1 MYYGE
6 DEGGDEE
13 VDAKSPGGIVIE
25 ALSNIRTVAS
35 LNLEE
40 ERTAEYAYALEKED
54 PHPIKS
60 NIVKGMTSPSD
71 AELLI
76 YSYLLSRPVTCATY
90 RWSCRPWI
98 VCVSVSLSLCPCRI
112 SRLTL
117 TNSASVFPLVPNPAA
132 RWYVA
137 GVEFP

>member
-6 DEGGDEE
+6 DEGDDEE
-13 VDAKSPGGIVIE
+13 VNANSPGVIVIE
-25 ALSNIRTVAS
+25 ALSTIRTVAS

-40 ERTAEYAYALEKED
+40 ERAAKYAYALEKED

-60 NIVKGMTSPSD
+60 NVAKGMTRLSD
-71 AELLI
+71 VELLI
-76 YSYLLSRPVTCATY
+76 YSYLLTTPITCVTY

-98 VCVSVSLSLCPCRI
+98 VCVSASLSSCCRHRRI

-117 TNSASVFPLVPNPAA
+117 NISCFNLPTGPESGSQMV
-132 RWYVA
+132 RCCC
-137 GVEFP
+137 